1 MKILTFLTC
10 IDQTKGGPSRS
21 VPMFVRGLAQEEVDV
36 TLMVIKSDDMNL
48 HALEGTTAKVHLLP
62 VNYTRKDLELF
73 VAKEQFD
80 IIHGQ
85 CIWEPLFHQ
94 MRLVAEKFNI
104 PYILTPRGTLEPWS
118 LQQKKW
124 KKKIARWLYQD
135 RDLRRCACIY
145 ATAEMEA
152 MNIRK
157 LGFMNPISIIPN
169 GIDIS
174 NYPCRKDK
182 SKIKKQILFLSRI
195 HEKKGIE
202 VLIQAF
208 NKLCNEYCEAK
219 DWSVVIVGNGEANY
233 INQLKH
239 FVETLGLQN
248 SIHILPPAFGE
259 AKIELYQESSVFC
272 LPSYSE
278 NFGMVVAEAMSCGV
292 PSITTNG
299 TPWQLLNGDVCTMGA
314 NLDCLGEEKR
324 IGWCIDLDVDNL
336 KNTLHEVIFMPDS
349 ELYAMGQKASLVVNE
364 NFNYENVAKKNKL
377 LYEWIINKGPK
388 PSFVEE

>member
-1 MKILTFLTC
+1 MKILTFFFF

-21 VPMFVRGLAQEEVDV
+21 VPMFVRGLALEGVDI

-48 HALEGTTAKVHLLP
+48 HALNGTTAKVHLLP

-73 VAKEQFD
+73 VAKEKFD

-85 CIWEPLFHQ
+85 SIWEPLFHQ
-94 MRLVAEKFNI
+94 MRLVANMFNI
-104 PYILTPRGTLEPWS
+104 PYILTPRGALEPWS
-118 LQQKKW
+118 LQHKKW

-135 RDLRRCACIY
+135 RDLRSCACIY
-145 ATAEMEA
+145 TTAEMEA

-174 NYPCRKDK
+174 SYPCRSDK
-182 SKIKKQILFLSRI
+182 SKVKKQILFLSRI
-195 HEKKGIE
+195 HKKKGIE

-239 FVETLGLQN
+239 FVLKLGLQN
-248 SIHILPPAFGE
+248 SIHILPPVFGE
-259 AKIELYQESSVFC
+259 AKTDLYHESSVFC

-299 TPWQLLNGDVCTMGA
+299 TPWQFLNGDVCTMGV
-314 NLDCLGEEKR
+314 NLDNLGEDKR
-324 IGWCIDLDVDNL
+324 TGWCIDLDVDNL
-336 KNTLHEVIFMPDS
+336 KNILREVIFMPES
-349 ELYAMGQKASLVVNE
+349 ELYALGQKASQVVNE
-364 NFNYENVAKKNKL
+364 NFNYQNVAKKNRI
-377 LYEWIINKGPK
+377 LYEWIINRKLK
-388 PSFVEE
+388 PPFIQD